1 MFRLLNTTDDYE
13 NDGATKELGVISQVG
28 DVDGWQQTPQDT
40 WNLVISADDDADDYG
55 DDLYLQVYLLLIN
68 TVQLYEIH
76 AIESKAECS
85 APPSQLACIMMARWS
100 NSSHIIFSAVHLYGI
115 HEITMTLKIVIF
127 LSRDINTYDEQ
138 SGA

>member
-76 AIESKAECS
+76 AIESKAEC
-85 APPSQLACIMMARWS
+85 
-100 NSSHIIFSAVHLYGI
+100 
-115 HEITMTLKIVIF
+115 
-127 LSRDINTYDEQ
+127 
-138 SGA
+138 